1 MNGSE
6 GVTNSE
12 VVIGDI
18 YREFM
23 AAVEI
28 FSAAEKV
35 RWPQFFLSL
44 YIFYIHIISTGPTQF
59 RSRQPV

>member
-1 MNGSE
+1 MVEVNGSE

-35 RWPQFFLSL
+35 RWPQFLIAIYSHH
-44 YIFYIHIISTGPTQF
+44 FYRTYS
-59 RSRQPV
+59 V